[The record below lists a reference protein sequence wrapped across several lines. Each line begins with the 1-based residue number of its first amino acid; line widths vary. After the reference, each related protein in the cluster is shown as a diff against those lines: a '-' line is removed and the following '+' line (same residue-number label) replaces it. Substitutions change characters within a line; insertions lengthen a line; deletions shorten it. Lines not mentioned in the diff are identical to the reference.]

1 MTPIPADR
9 LDAILTRH
17 DIVTATLS
25 AGSADSD
32 TFVQLSR
39 ELSELEGVV
48 AAIYAYRAAAANFAD
63 IEALIDEPG
72 SDSEM
77 RALAADEKPE
87 AEAGLEAAHRALQ
100 LILLP
105 KDSADEKSAIL
116 EIRAGTGGDE
126 AALFAGDLFRMYGR
140 YADTK
145 GWKVEVI
152 SESEGTVGGY
162 REVIAE
168 VKGKGVFARLKFESG
183 AHRVQRVPDTEAQG
197 RIHTSA
203 ATVAVLPEAEEVDI
217 VINDADLKIDT
228 MRSQGAGGQHVNKTE
243 SAIRIT
249 HMPSG
254 IVIFVQEERS
264 QHKNRA
270 RAMSLL
276 RSKLYDAERTA
287 KDAVRAAD
295 RKSQVGS
302 GDRSERIR
310 TYNFPQARVT
320 DHRIN
325 LTLYKLEEVL
335 AGVALDELVDAL
347 VTEHQAE
354 LLAAEGMA

>member
-48 AAIYAYRAAAANFAD
+48 AAIHAYRAAAQNLAD

-140 YADTK
+140 YADAK

-183 AHRVQRVPDTEAQG
+183 AHRVQRVPDTETQG

-335 AGVALDELVDAL
+335 AGEALDELVDAL